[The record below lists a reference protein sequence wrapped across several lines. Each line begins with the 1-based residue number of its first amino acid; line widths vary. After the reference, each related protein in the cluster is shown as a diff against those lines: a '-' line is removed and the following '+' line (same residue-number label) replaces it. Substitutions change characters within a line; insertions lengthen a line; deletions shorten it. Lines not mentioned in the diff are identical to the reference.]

1 MKVIV
6 RYFTVLREVT
16 GKREEEIDAK
26 KGSTIEDILNF
37 LNGKYGKEFERYV
50 LSGRRHKGLKLL
62 FLVNGQNIQQL
73 DGLKTKLQNGSVLT
87 IMPPIAGG

>member
-37 LNGKYGKEFERYV
+37 LNGKYGKEFEKYV

-62 FLVNGQNIQQL
+62 FLMNGQNIEQL
-73 DGLKTKLQNGSVLT
+73 EGLKTKLYDGSILT
-87 IMPPIAGG
+87 IMPPVAGG

>member
-26 KGSTIEDILNF
+26 KGSTIKDILNF
-37 LNGKYGKEFERYV
+37 LNGKYGKEFEKYV
-50 LSGRRHKGLKLL
+50 LSGMKHKGLKLL
-62 FLVNGQNIQQL
+62 FLMNGQNIEQL
-73 DGLKTKLQNGSVLT
+73 EGLKTKLHDGNVLT
-87 IMPPIAGG
+87 IMPPVAGG

>member
-6 RYFTVLREVT
+6 RYFTILREIT
-16 GKREEEIDAK
+16 RKREEEIDANED
-26 KGSTIEDILNF
+26 STIEDVLTF

-50 LSGRRHKGLKLL
+50 LSGRKHKGLRLL

-73 DGLKTKLQNGSVLT
+73 DDLKTKLQNGSVLT

>member
-6 RYFTVLREVT
+6 RYFTVLREIT

-37 LNGKYGKEFERYV
+37 LNMKYGKRFERYI
-50 LSGRRHKGLKLL
+50 LSGREHKGLRLL
-62 FLVNGQNIQQL
+62 FLLNGQNIEKL
-73 DGLKTKLQNGSVLT
+73 DGLRTKLQTRSVLT
-87 IMPPIAGG
+87 IIPPVAGG